1 MNAPAYI
8 HLRLHSEFSVSDGI
22 VRLEDAVKRAKLDK
36 MPALGMSDL
45 MNLFGLVKHYKACR
59 NAGIKPI
66 IGLDAWIENPDN
78 RDKPFR
84 TLLICKNR
92 DGYGRLCELITM
104 AFRDNQYRGRG
115 ELKKEWFT
123 AGDNSGLI
131 ALSGAELG
139 EIGQQFLANNPDL
152 ATAAAEW
159 WSAQFPDSFYL
170 EIQRTGTQA
179 SETSLQRQLDLA
191 GDLNLPVVAT
201 HPIQFMDP
209 DDFKAH
215 EARTCISAGFV
226 MNDKRRPKDFTEEQY
241 FKTTAQMQELFA
253 DLPEALTNT
262 VTIAQRCNIEIVL
275 GKNVL
280 PPFPTPEGMTLDD
293 FLVYE
298 AKRGLEMRLAQLYLD
313 EAVREAERP
322 RYYERLKIETDTIV
336 GMGFPGYFLIV
347 ADFIAWG
354 KVNGCPVGPGR
365 GSGAGSLVAYSL
377 GITDIDPTAYALL
390 FERFLNPERV
400 SMPDFDIDFCQE
412 NRWRVIEY
420 VREKYGADA
429 VSQIA
434 TFGTMAAK
442 AVVRDVGRVL
452 DLPYMFCDGI
462 SKLIPA
468 APGKQYSLDDA
479 LEMVPELR
487 ERVEREEELKEL
499 WELAKKLEGLTRNIG
514 MHAGGVLIAPNKIT
528 DFCPVYQASG
538 EDSSPVSM
546 LD

>member
-280 PPFPTPEGMTLDD
+280 
-293 FLVYE
+293 
-298 AKRGLEMRLAQLYLD
+298 
-313 EAVREAERP
+313 
-322 RYYERLKIETDTIV
+322 
-336 GMGFPGYFLIV
+336 
-347 ADFIAWG
+347 
-354 KVNGCPVGPGR
+354 
-365 GSGAGSLVAYSL
+365 
-377 GITDIDPTAYALL
+377 
-390 FERFLNPERV
+390 
-400 SMPDFDIDFCQE
+400 
-412 NRWRVIEY
+412 
-420 VREKYGADA
+420 
-429 VSQIA
+429 
-434 TFGTMAAK
+434 
-442 AVVRDVGRVL
+442 
-452 DLPYMFCDGI
+452 
-462 SKLIPA
+462 
-468 APGKQYSLDDA
+468 
-479 LEMVPELR
+479 
-487 ERVEREEELKEL
+487 
-499 WELAKKLEGLTRNIG
+499 
-514 MHAGGVLIAPNKIT
+514 
-528 DFCPVYQASG
+528 
-538 EDSSPVSM
+538 
-546 LD
+546 